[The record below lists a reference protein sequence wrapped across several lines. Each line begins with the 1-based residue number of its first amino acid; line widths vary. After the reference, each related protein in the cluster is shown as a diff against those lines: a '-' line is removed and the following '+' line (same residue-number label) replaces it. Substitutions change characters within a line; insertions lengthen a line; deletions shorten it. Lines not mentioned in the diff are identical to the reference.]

1 MLATRYGSG
10 ANTLSEGEHMSEDN
24 RVVVE
29 LTLDLPDSV
38 AREAEAGGLL
48 TSTALEA
55 LLRAELRRRRIAEL
69 GEAMDRLAALP
80 LPPLT
85 NEEVEEEIQA
95 VRAARRKAHARSS

>member
-1 MLATRYGSG
+1 
-10 ANTLSEGEHMSEDN
+10 MSEDN

-38 AREAEAGGLL
+38 AREAEADGLL
-48 TSTALEA
+48 TSAAVEA

-69 GEAMDRLAALP
+69 GDAMDRLAALP